1 MSGTSPIRLGSATS
15 GWTFESGS
23 SVEESASGIQS
34 CTIQALWPDGDTVLS
49 NLPSAG
55 ASASTIDSSG
65 YIPSSFLLDYTEAGP
80 NIDYLEGRIARA
92 KFKFKRQ
99 DPNRT
104 GPTASRN
111 VFADTVL
118 NYDSQFNQQSFAVIG
133 LGGVANVSL
142 TGQNPNQFG
151 FPEPKVTVKYNSST
165 EPDFTGTLANMYA
178 LPGSAKAAGF
188 PNVGEVTVPHTFQAS
203 AGSVVTYFNGT
214 DFISIL
220 LSVDTSFTFE
230 VIYRS
235 HPRGWQ
241 LINFKY
247 DPIANR
253 SFFDVEEQWRN
264 YYFFFSVRF
273 ISAFPPIPPP

>member
-1 MSGTSPIRLGSATS
+1 MPGTSPIKLGSAAS

-34 CTIQALWPDGDTVLS
+34 CTVQALWPDGDTVLS
-49 NLPSAG
+49 NLPAAG
-55 ASASTIDSSG
+55 ASVSTIDGTG
-65 YIPSSFLLDYTEAGP
+65 YIPSSFLLDYTEVGP
-80 NIDYLEGRIARA
+80 NVDYLEGRIARA

-104 GPTASRN
+104 GSAASRQ

-118 NYDSQFNQQSFAVIG
+118 NYDSQFNQQTFAVVG
-133 LGGVANVSL
+133 LGGVTNVGL

-151 FPEPKVTVKYNSST
+151 FPEPKVTVKYNSTT

-178 LPGSAKAAGF
+178 LPGSAKALNF
-188 PNVGEVTVPHTFQAS
+188 PNVGDVTVPVTFAVGPG
-203 AGSVVTYFNGT
+203 AVVTYYNGT
-214 DFISIL
+214 TFVSL
-220 LSVDTSFTFE
+220 LITVNTNFYFE
-230 VIYRS
+230 NVYRS

-247 DPIANR
+247 DPVANR

-264 YYFFFSVRF
+264 YYFFFRTDF
-273 ISAFPPIPPP
+273 IGKSP